1 MKTETLKMIGA
12 TMFWGFFILS
22 TLLCLFN
29 YF

>member
-22 TLLCLFN
+22 TLYLFK